1 MADLRELKDK
11 ATQLTVKGKL
21 PAALEAWQAVVAADP
36 NEGASHQKVAELFAK
51 LGKKA
56 DAVRVYEESA
66 ARFAKK
72 GLFFKA
78 SAVSR
83 LIVSLE
89 PGHTRTQEMIATLFA
104 KEQRPSTPLGVTG
117 SVPSPSIPAPSP
129 VHPERSRGEGE
140 EPALPSIPLFSTL
153 SRDELKEILSSG
165 MEVRAVAP
173 GEVVVAEGSPGDSMF
188 ALVEGTASVFRGW
201 GTPAQRKV
209 AQVATGD
216 IFGEAAMVS
225 GGPRLATVLLE
236 GGGVALEF
244 RRDAMGQI
252 VSRHAHVGQMIDQFY
267 RERLL
272 ANVLRASPIL
282 RALPEADKL
291 AISASFQ
298 PCTFVDGQRIINE
311 GQPADSVHLLLRGVC
326 AVSHASGERYPDLR
340 EGDLFGELS
349 VLTDGPATAS
359 VAALGPVLTL
369 RLPASAFKARV
380 LATPAAAL
388 VVKATAKS
396 RLDRTARID
405 QETQV
410 EVELEFDED
419 SRV

>member
-104 KEQRPSTPLGVTG
+104 KEKRPAAGPST
-117 SVPSPSIPAPSP
+117 PSPSIPAPSP
-129 VHPERSRGEGE
+129 VHPERSRGEQE
-140 EPALPSIPLFSTL
+140 ESALPSIPLFSTL

-244 RRDAMGQI
+244 RRDAMGKI
-252 VSRHAHVGQMIDQFY
+252 VSRYAHVGQMIDQFY

-282 RALPEADKL
+282 RALPEADKQ

-380 LATPAAAL
+380 LATPAAAM

-405 QETQV
+405 QATQV
-410 EVELEFDED
+410 EVDLEFDED

>member
-1 MADLRELKDK
+1 MTDLRALKDK
-11 ATQLTVKGKL
+11 ATALVVKGKL

-36 NEGASHQKVAELFAK
+36 HEGSSHQKVAELFAK

-56 DAVRVYEESA
+56 DAVKTYEEAA

-78 SAVSR
+78 SAVCR
-83 LIVSLE
+83 IIVGLE
-89 PGHTRTQEMIATLFA
+89 PGHQRTQEMIAAQFA
-104 KEQRPSTPLGVTG
+104 REK
-117 SVPSPSIPAPSP
+117 PAPARPAPAP
-129 VHPERSRGEGE
+129 VVPVEVEIEVATPAPEAGL
-140 EPALPSIPLFSTL
+140 LPSIPLFSTL
-153 SRDELKEILSSG
+153 TRDELKEVLSSG
-165 MEVRAVAP
+165 MEVRAFGP

-188 ALVEGTASVFRGW
+188 ALVEGEASVYRGW
-201 GTPAQRKV
+201 QTPLQRKV

-225 GGPRLATVLLE
+225 GGTRLATVVLD

-244 RRDAMGQI
+244 RRDAMGSI
-252 VSRHAHVGQMIDQFY
+252 VNRFARVGKMIDDFY

-272 ANVLRASPIL
+272 ANVLRASPVL
-282 RALPEADKL
+282 RALPEADKR
-291 AISASFQ
+291 AIASSFQ
-298 PCTFVDGQRIINE
+298 PCTFVDGQRIISE
-311 GQPADSVHLLLRGVC
+311 GQPADSVHLLLRGAC
-326 AVSHASGERYPDLR
+326 AVSHQSGGRYPDLR

-349 VLTDGPATAS
+349 VLTDGAATAS
-359 VAALGPVLTL
+359 VTALGPVLTL
-369 RLPASAFKARV
+369 RLPANAFKARV

-388 VVKATAKS
+388 AVEALAKS
-396 RLDRTARID
+396 RLARTAQLD

-410 EVELEFDED
+410 EIELDLDD

>member
-104 KEQRPSTPLGVTG
+104 KEKPAVVKPPAAPVAVAVTP
-117 SVPSPSIPAPSP
+117 PPAQDDA
-129 VHPERSRGEGE
+129 V
-140 EPALPSIPLFSTL
+140 LPSIPLFSTL
-153 SRDELKEILSSG
+153 SRDELKEILSTG

-173 GEVVVAEGSPGDSMF
+173 GEVVVTEGSPGDSMF

-201 GTPAQRKV
+201 GTSAQRKV

-282 RALPEADKL
+282 RALPEADKQ